1 MEHPADALDEMRER
15 FLVHGTRS
23 PFAWITRLRTYGK
36 KIQNTTTSL
45 GYIYWSEDQ
54 QQLSYKGLEMTIESF
69 RRFVQIE
76 IEKAQQSL
84 EILFLLYEEES
95 RESVI
100 PPIPLSQLRDDPS
113 ESRLGWNFLQD
124 AHNAEALPNG
134 QRWLLDRVLKTE
146 WLQTEFLNIQQPSD
160 KIKWKIPAVQAY
172 LRNRDRFLELLLLLC
187 HLTGGQPARGTEILS
202 LRHRNTLHRRHRSIF
217 IE

>member
-1 MEHPADALDEMRER
+1 MRER

-69 RRFVQIE
+69 RRFVQTE

-134 QRWLLDRVLKTE
+134 
-146 WLQTEFLNIQQPSD
+146 
-160 KIKWKIPAVQAY
+160 
-172 LRNRDRFLELLLLLC
+172 
-187 HLTGGQPARGTEILS
+187 
-202 LRHRNTLHRRHRSIF
+202 
-217 IE
+217 